1 MTTSLF
7 AYSRKG
13 LETAKAIAACIG
25 GETVLFTAERLAG
38 DGAEP
43 IPRPS
48 RDFFAERF
56 ASCGALI
63 FVCSCGIAVRSV
75 APFVRSKTADPAVLA
90 VDELGRFVIPLLS
103 GHIGGANA
111 LAERIAAAIGAV
123 AVVTTATDSNGRF
136 SVDEWAAQN
145 GFHLSDMGAAKA
157 VSAAILERDV
167 PILSDLP
174 IAGELPPGLMRG
186 EGETGIYVTYTTGEP
201 FRTTLRVVPPCVSLG
216 IGCRKGVPKEAIREA
231 VDAVLSENGVDPH
244 AVKTVASIDLK
255 SGEAGLLDWCR
266 EAGLPVSFYSAEELN
281 AARGPVSSSEFVRSV
296 TGVDCV
302 CERAALMGAER
313 LIISKTAR
321 QGVTIAAALI
331 DTEVRFG

>member
-7 AYSRKG
+7 AYSKKG
-13 LETAKAIAACIG
+13 LETAKAVAACID
-25 GETVLFTAERLAG
+25 GETELFTSERLAG

-43 IPRPS
+43 IPSPS
-48 RDFFAERF
+48 RDFFAGRF

-75 APFVRSKTADPAVLA
+75 APFIRSKKSDPAVLA
-90 VDELGRFVIPLLS
+90 IDELGRFVIPLLS

-111 LAERIAAAIGAV
+111 LAQRIAAAIGAA

-136 SVDEWAAQN
+136 SVDEWAARN
-145 GFHLSDMGAAKA
+145 GFYLSDMGAAKA

-174 IAGELPPGLMRG
+174 IDGGLPSGLTRG

-201 FRTTLRVVPPCVSLG
+201 FRTTLRVVPPCVNLG
-216 IGCRKGVPKEAIREA
+216 VGCRKGVSKETIREA
-231 VDAVLSENGVDPH
+231 VEAVLSENGIDPR
-244 AVKTVASIDLK
+244 AVRSVASIDIK

-266 EAGLPVSFYSAEELN
+266 EAGLPVSFYSSEELN
-281 AARGPVSSSEFVRSV
+281 AVRGPVSASEFVRSV

-313 LIISKTAR
+313 LIITKTAR
-321 QGVTIAAALI
+321 QGVTVAAALI

>member
-7 AYSRKG
+7 AYSKKG
-13 LETAKAIAACIG
+13 LETAKTVAGCID
-25 GETVLFTAERLAG
+25 GETALFTSERLAG
-38 DGAEP
+38 NGAMP
-43 IPRPS
+43 IPSPS
-48 RDFFAERF
+48 HDFFAERF

-75 APFVRSKTADPAVLA
+75 APFVRSKTADPAVIA

-111 LAERIAAAIGAV
+111 LAKRIAAAIGAV

-136 SVDEWAAQN
+136 SVDEWAARN
-145 GFHLSDMGAAKA
+145 GFYLSDMDAAKA
-157 VSAAILERDV
+157 VSAAVLERDI

-174 IAGELPPGLMRG
+174 VTGELPPGLMFG
-186 EGETGIYVTYTTGEP
+186 EGETGIYVTYTTAEP

-216 IGCRKGVPKEAIREA
+216 VGCRKGVPKETIRAA

-244 AVKTVASIDLK
+244 ALRSVASIDLK
-255 SGEAGLLDWCR
+255 SGEAGLLDYCR
-266 EAGLPVSFYSAEELN
+266 EAGLPVSFYSSEELN
-281 AARGPVSSSEFVRSV
+281 AVRGPVSASDFVRSV

-302 CERAALMGAER
+302 CERAALMGAEK
-313 LIISKTAR
+313 LIINKTAR
-321 QGVTIAAALI
+321 QGVTVAAALI
-331 DTEVRFG
+331 DTEVHFG